1 MSDASAHATVPMQI
15 SGLAVE
21 PFTGLPVVL
30 LVDPVGGA
38 RVPIAVGCNEA
49 SAIATELQGIEVE
62 RPMTHHLM
70 GALLEAAGARVAGVE
85 VHDLSAGTFYA
96 RVALRLADGT
106 AVTRDARPSDALA
119 LALHVGAPVT
129 VTTAVIDEVVR
140 LRLAQSWD
148 DAVMP
153 APGHTPGHPAA
164 LGASLSGEELVDAFA
179 DETSYKWKM

>member
-1 MSDASAHATVPMQI
+1 MRI

-38 RVPIAVGCNEA
+38 RVPIGIGCNEA

-70 GALLEAAGARVAGVE
+70 GALLEAAGARVEAVE

-96 RVALRLADGT
+96 RVVLCLADGSR
-106 AVTRDARPSDALA
+106 VTRDARPSDALA
-119 LALHVGAPVT
+119 LALHAGAPVL
-129 VTTAVIDEVVR
+129 VGAAVIDEVAR
-140 LRLAQSWD
+140 LRLAHSWD
-148 DAVMP
+148 EAVL
-153 APGHTPGHPAA
+153 PGPTGSA
-164 LGASLSGEELVDAFA
+164 GLSGEELVDAFA

>member
-1 MSDASAHATVPMQI
+1 MSDASVKASVPVRI

-38 RVPIAVGCNEA
+38 RVPIGIGCNEA

-70 GALLEAAGARVAGVE
+70 GALLEAAGARVERVE
-85 VHDLSAGTFYA
+85 VHDLSAGTFYS
-96 RVALRLADGT
+96 RVMLRLADGT

-129 VTTAVIDEVVR
+129 VTASVIDEVVR
-140 LRLAQSWD
+140 LRLAQSWND
-148 DAVMP
+148 TVLPGP
-153 APGHTPGHPAA
+153 ASTAG
-164 LGASLSGEELVDAFA
+164 LSGEELVDAFA